1 MSNANK
7 LLIRCAWAGNSA
19 FASAGYGSSWG
30 PGTCPSPP
38 GWYVSETAG
47 LTCTQVC
54 GNANLAC
61 DAATMLENNDEIDTA
76 AELVSL
82 VSTLTGGN
90 RCTRGA
96 NGNYGSNIDV
106 PNIKT
111 SGHCHFSS
119 PERTLESVDCDGK
132 HSPSFRLCWCSLSP
146 PSPPHRPTAVPP

>member
-1 MSNANK
+1 MPDVSSCFTYHSPDQSVAPFPLSEGTNSLWLASREVCTLAS
-7 LLIRCAWAGNSA
+7 LLTITAVQ
-19 FASAGYGSSWG
+19 
-30 PGTCPSPP
+30 P

-90 RCTRGA
+90 PCTHETIDH
-96 NGNYGSNIDV
+96 YGSASDV
-106 PNIKT
+106 PNYKAN
-111 SGHCHFSS
+111 GQCFFSS
-119 PERTLESVDCDGK
+119 PERTLESVDCEGK
-132 HSPSFRLCWCSLSP
+132 HSPSFRLCWCSP
-146 PSPPHRPTAVPP
+146 K